1 MNALFRH
8 ARLALHLTQRQVAD
22 RVREVVEEATG
33 RESPFDA
40 GYVSRIE
47 RGLITWPHEHY
58 RKALC
63 LVLRVGT
70 AAELG
75 LVAKQI
81 HHDHPDEV
89 SDSNRRD
96 VLAAALA
103 ALLPPDRPL
112 SRLRRAE
119 VTAIAERTSVLEHW
133 DRASGGRAVRDFA
146 LRELHAAIDLTTAST
161 TPAVRTALLGVI
173 TRLANLTAW
182 SSFDVGLHDE
192 ARPLFQLGLTAGR
205 EHGDPG
211 LLCHLATN
219 AARQE
224 IHLRRP
230 DQALLLAERVNGRLP
245 AAARAMLAAV
255 TAQAHALT
263 GDERQTARHLLT
275 AERTYERVVDLSA
288 GPAWTQTIT
297 AAKVGSDTGFA
308 LYLLSTTTGHH
319 NPQVVADLRRA
330 AEADTTQARVRAMAT
345 ARLATVL
352 YRQGERIEADHHAAR
367 AAALAATVGSARLTS
382 ALTDMHHAAGAP
394 PTAW

>member
-1 MNALFRH
+1 MALN
-8 ARLALHLTQRQVAD
+8 LTQRQLAD
-22 RVREVVEEATG
+22 QVRGVVEAATG
-33 RESPFDA
+33 RESSFDA

-58 RKALC
+58 RQALC
-63 LVLRVGT
+63 LVLGVGT

-96 VLAAALA
+96 VLAVALA
-103 ALLPPDRPL
+103 AMLPPARPV
-112 SRLRRAE
+112 SRLRRAD
-119 VTAIAERTSVLEHW
+119 VAAIAERTSVLEHW
-133 DRASGGRAVRDFA
+133 DRTSGGRAVRDFA
-146 LRELHAAIDLTTAST
+146 LRELQTAINLTAAST
-161 TPAVRTALLGVI
+161 TPAVRTALLGAI

-182 SSFDVGLHDE
+182 SSFDAGLYDE

-205 EHGDPG
+205 EYGDPG

-230 DQALLLAERVNGRLP
+230 DQALLLAGQVDGRLP

-255 TAQAHALT
+255 TAQAHALA
-263 GDERQTARHLLT
+263 GDERQSARHLLA
-275 AERTYERVVDLSA
+275 AERTYERVTDLAA
-288 GPAWTQTIT
+288 GPVWTQTIT

-308 LYLLSTTTGHH
+308 LYLLSATTGRH

-330 AEADTTQARVRAMAT
+330 AEADTTRARVRAMAT
-345 ARLATVL
+345 ARLAAVL
-352 YRQGERIEADHHAAR
+352 YRQGDRTEADHHAAQ
-367 AAALAATVGSARLTS
+367 AAALAATVGSARLAS
-382 ALTDMHHAAGAP
+382 ALTDMHRAAGP
-394 PTAW
+394 LTAR

>member
-1 MNALFRH
+1 MANVLFKQ
-8 ARLALHLTQRQVAD
+8 ARLALGLPQRQVANQ
-22 RVREVVEEATG
+22 VREVVEEATG
-33 RESPFDA
+33 RESSFDA
-40 GYVSRIE
+40 DYVSRME

-58 RKALC
+58 RQALC
-63 LVLRVGT
+63 LVLRVET

-81 HHDHPDEV
+81 HHDHLDEV

-96 VLAAALA
+96 VLAVALA
-103 ALLPPDRPL
+103 AILPPARPV
-112 SRLRRAE
+112 SRLRRAD
-119 VTAIAERTSVLEHW
+119 VTAIAERTSALEHS
-133 DRASGGRAVRDFA
+133 DRVSGGRAVRDFA
-146 LRELHAAIDLTTAST
+146 LRELQTAIGLTAAST
-161 TPAVRTALLGVI
+161 TPAVRTALLGAI

-182 SSFDVGLHDE
+182 SSFDAGLYDE

-230 DQALLLAERVNGRLP
+230 GQALLLAERVDERLP
-245 AAARAMLAAV
+245 AAAQAMLAAV

-263 GDERQTARHLLT
+263 GDEQQATRHLLA
-275 AERTYERVVDLSA
+275 AERTYERVTDLTA

-308 LYLLSTTTGHH
+308 LYLLFTTTGHH

-330 AEADTTQARVRAMAT
+330 AEARTTQARARAMAT

-352 YRQGERIEADHHAAR
+352 YRQGDRSEADHHATQ

-382 ALTDMHHAAGAP
+382 VLADMRRAAGP
-394 PTAW
+394 PTAR

>member
-1 MNALFRH
+1 MNALFRS
-8 ARLALHLTQRQVAD
+8 ARLALGLTQRQVAEQ
-22 RVREVVEEATG
+22 VRTLAEAATG
-33 RESPFDA
+33 RESSFDA

-58 RKALC
+58 RQALC
-63 LVLRVGT
+63 LVLKAGT

-75 LVAKQI
+75 LVAKQV

-89 SDSNRRD
+89 SDANRRD
-96 VLAAALA
+96 VLAVALA
-103 ALLPPDRPL
+103 ALLPPARPL
-112 SRLRRAE
+112 SRLRKGD

-161 TPAVRTALLGVI
+161 APAVRGALLGAI

-182 SSFDVGLHDE
+182 SSFDAGLYDE
-192 ARPLFQLGLTAGR
+192 ARPLFQLGLSAGR
-205 EHGDPG
+205 EHGDTG

-230 DQALLLAERVNGRLP
+230 AQALLLAGQVDGRLP

-263 GDERQTARHLLT
+263 GDERQAARHLLA
-275 AERTYERVVDLSA
+275 AERTYERVRDLAA

-308 LYLLSTTTGHH
+308 LYLLSTATGHLH
-319 NPQVVADLRRA
+319 PQVVDDLRRA
-330 AEADTTQARVRAMAT
+330 AEGDTVQARVRAMAT

-352 YRQGERIEADHHAAR
+352 YRQGERTEADHHAAQ

-382 ALTDMHHAAGAP
+382 ALTDMHHAGAP
-394 PTAW
+394 AAR